1 MDSLPCEGGELGA
14 EQQVKVETGH
24 LGGLG
29 GGAGVLCFRDVL
41 VRSIFCLEEVSLGG
55 SPRGWPLQGCQAPED
70 ALVP

>member
-29 GGAGVLCFRDVL
+29 VLAICAFGDVL
-41 VRSIFCLEEVSLGG
+41 VRSIFCLEEVSPGG
-55 SPRGWPLQGCQAPED
+55 SPQGWPLQGCQAPED